1 MQFAGILIDSLMID
15 RLKKKWVAR
24 SLFLLVI
31 AISVC
36 SNLWPLGDPDFS
48 KLISWMEEYQNNT
61 SSFLTADTIVLP
73 VITTGNL
80 VFVFFSIAVLFVYLF
95 ITVLYSRIYIGDKSE
110 NTLKS
115 SILSY
120 LKRLPVL
127 IVFFLLLFIP
137 ALFLAGIAP
146 VVIIVFV
153 PALFL
158 SPLLILFEKKNPFDA
173 ITYSYR
179 YTKGAKF
186 SIFWDLL
193 TLFFMYQAAAMLLLS
208 IMPAKSS
215 AGILLD
221 SFFTA
226 YFVLASGRLS
236 GVFYDRLCL
245 HPLPQASN
253 PLN

>member
-1 MQFAGILIDSLMID
+1 MLFAGILIDSLMID
-15 RLKKKWVAR
+15 RLKKKWTAR

-36 SNLWPLGDPDFS
+36 SSLWPIGDPDFS
-48 KLISWMEEYQNNT
+48 KLNTWLKEYYENT

-73 VITTGNL
+73 TITMGNL
-80 VFVFFSIAVLFVYLF
+80 VFVIFSIAILFIYLF
-95 ITVLYSRIYIGDKSE
+95 IAVLYSRIYIGDKSE
-110 NTLKS
+110 QTLKS

-120 LKRLPVL
+120 FKRLPVL
-127 IVFFLLLFIP
+127 IIFFLLLFIP

-146 VVIIVFV
+146 VVIIVCI

-193 TLFFMYQAAAMLLLS
+193 TLYFIYQASTIFLLN

-245 HPLPQASN
+245 HPLPPVSN
-253 PLN
+253 NLN

>member
-1 MQFAGILIDSLMID
+1 MLFAGILIDSLMID

-31 AISVC
+31 AISIC
-36 SNLWPLGDPDFS
+36 SSLWPLGDPDFS
-48 KLISWMEEYQNNT
+48 KLTSWVDEYYKNT
-61 SSFLTADTIVLP
+61 SSFLTADTITLP
-73 VITTGNL
+73 VITTGN
-80 VFVFFSIAVLFVYLF
+80 VIFVLFSIAILFVYLF
-95 ITVLYSRIYIGDKSE
+95 IAVLYSRIYIGDKSE
-110 NTLKS
+110 QTLKI
-115 SILSY
+115 SILSFV
-120 LKRLPVL
+120 KRLPGL
-127 IVFFLLLFIP
+127 IAFFLLLFIP
-137 ALFLAGIAP
+137 ASFLTGIAP
-146 VVIIVFV
+146 VALIVCI

-193 TLFFMYQAAAMLLLS
+193 TLFFMYQATTVLLLS
-208 IMPAKSS
+208 VMPAKSS

-245 HPLPQASN
+245 HPLPPVSN